1 MRNKVFDA
9 QIIQIWQ
16 IVEWPYIIENTSG

>member
-1 MRNKVFDA
+1 MRNKVIDA